1 MWKNFLRILLSR
13 IRKQKNSR
21 KITERIDI
29 CLACPKNSLNISPK
43 EISLK
48 KKILIYLS
56 DFYSIIL
63 GQKDK
68 DNKGNC
74 TACDSCSVY
83 YKAREGSYEDCP
95 ENKWKKW

>member
-13 IRKQKNSR
+13 IRKQNNSR
-21 KITERIDI
+21 KIQERIDI
-29 CLACPKNSLNISPK
+29 CLKCPKNSLNLK
-43 EISLK
+43 EIPLK

-56 DFYSIIL
+56 DFYSQIT
-63 GQKDK
+63 GQKQK

-83 YKAREGSYEDCP
+83 YKAREGAYEDCP
-95 ENKWKKW
+95 ENRWKKW